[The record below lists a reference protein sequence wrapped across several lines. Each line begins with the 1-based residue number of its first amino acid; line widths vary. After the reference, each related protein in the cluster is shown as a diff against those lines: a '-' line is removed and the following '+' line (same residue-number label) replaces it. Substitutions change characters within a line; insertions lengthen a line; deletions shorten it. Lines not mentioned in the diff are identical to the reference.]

1 MDENDG
7 DSNILLNLTKDTK
20 EQVEQPNAVEDS
32 IRKNTVDV
40 SKTCISFNTKC
51 WKRYGCV
58 PCQVAYQS
66 ILYKLF
72 FNRRGNILRKTKGM
86 SENQHINWYKAKIVM
101 FTKKR

>member
-72 FNRRGNILRKTKGM
+72 LIEEETFYEKPKACQKINTSIGTK
-86 SENQHINWYKAKIVM
+86 QKL
-101 FTKKR
+101 